1 MRCATITGVDPSETP
16 AGATSGSPAH
26 RRGFWSLAVGF
37 AALMAFTTIPTTMY
51 PVYQDIDHFP
61 TFMIT
66 VIFAAYGLGV
76 MAGLFFVGHLSDH
89 FGRRK
94 VLVSAIAVEVIS
106 ALIFICST
114 QVSALLAARFLCGFG
129 IGAVTSTAT
138 AALLELRARAAPDES
153 PRLATTVAS
162 GVNLGGLALGPLIG
176 GIFTQW
182 APRPLTSTFVVF
194 LGLLLAVGVMVVA
207 IPETVAPHSR
217 RFVYRPQR
225 LQVDPRRRGEFLAAG
240 VAAAGAFAVMG
251 FFTSLTGTFVGGSL
265 RINSHFVV
273 GLTVFAMM
281 GASAV
286 SQVLLARLTLRHKV
300 AYGLS
305 GMVAGLIALAVSGA
319 VLSFPLFL
327 VAAVVAGAG
336 VGLVFSAAI
345 ETAGAISDR
354 DHRGETIAGM
364 FLAAY
369 VGITL
374 PVIAVGV
381 ALTWFAAPT
390 VLIVFALIVL
400 VVVTASTSAMI
411 RQTPG

>member
-1 MRCATITGVDPSETP
+1 
-16 AGATSGSPAH
+16 
-26 RRGFWSLAVGF
+26 
-37 AALMAFTTIPTTMY
+37 
-51 PVYQDIDHFP
+51 
-61 TFMIT
+61 
-66 VIFAAYGLGV
+66 
-76 MAGLFFVGHLSDH
+76 
-89 FGRRK
+89 
-94 VLVSAIAVEVIS
+94 
-106 ALIFICST
+106 
-114 QVSALLAARFLCGFG
+114 
-129 IGAVTSTAT
+129 
-138 AALLELRARAAPDES
+138 
-153 PRLATTVAS
+153 
-162 GVNLGGLALGPLIG
+162 
-176 GIFTQW
+176 
-182 APRPLTSTFVVF
+182 
-194 LGLLLAVGVMVVA
+194 
-207 IPETVAPHSR
+207 
-217 RFVYRPQR
+217 
-225 LQVDPRRRGEFLAAG
+225 
-240 VAAAGAFAVMG
+240 MG

-265 RINSHFVV
+265 RINSYFVV

-286 SQVLLARLTLRHKV
+286 SQVLLARLTLRPKV

-374 PVIAVGV
+374 PVITVGM

-390 VLIVFALIVL
+390 VLITFALIVL